1 MCRPNFRNSNVLI
14 LAIFALVASLS
25 AMADS
30 HVRIVRLSYIE
41 GGVQIS
47 HGSGGAYEKAIV
59 NLPITEGAKL
69 KTSDGRAEVE
79 FEDGSTLR
87 IVADSTVEFSQL
99 SLRDS
104 GAKVSDLK
112 VTNGTAYVNFTGT
125 KNDEFSVSFANQKIA
140 LTRAAH
146 LRILIGDEDSSVG
159 VFKGLIQVD
168 GPSGAIEV
176 KKNQTASF
184 DANSDQHQLAK
195 NIDET
200 PYDSWDDQ
208 QNEYHSRYAA
218 KSYNNYSPYAYGT
231 TDLSYY
237 GNFFNAPGYGRVW
250 QPYLAGMGWD
260 PFMDGAWA
268 FNPGFG
274 FGWVSAYPWGWTP
287 YHYGTWLFLPGYGWA
302 WQPGGAWNTFY
313 SQPMVRNAPKTFTPP
328 HAPAGGTSTV
338 VVNRGP
344 ASTFMGNKLVV
355 RNNSAGLGVPRGQFG
370 NMAKISQK
378 AQQQGVVSQRVRT
391 QPAAMPSAS
400 SAARMGG
407 GRAGAPAGRA
417 GTPSRASQST
427 SRSQQTMPRSQPS
440 PRMSAPSGSGSH
452 PSGGPPHR

>member
-1 MCRPNFRNSNVLI
+1 L
-14 LAIFALVASLS
+14 
-25 AMADS
+25 
-30 HVRIVRLSYIE
+30 
-41 GGVQIS
+41 
-47 HGSGGAYEKAIV
+47 
-59 NLPITEGAKL
+59 
-69 KTSDGRAEVE
+69 
-79 FEDGSTLR
+79 
-87 IVADSTVEFSQL
+87 
-99 SLRDS
+99 
-104 GAKVSDLK
+104 
-112 VTNGTAYVNFTGT
+112 
-125 KNDEFSVSFANQKIA
+125 
-140 LTRAAH
+140 
-146 LRILIGDEDSSVG
+146 
-159 VFKGLIQVD
+159 
-168 GPSGAIEV
+168 GAIEV

-184 DANSDQHQLAK
+184 DANSDQHKLAK
-195 NIDET
+195 NIEET

-218 KSYNNYSPYAYGT
+218 KSYNSYSPYAYGT

-237 GNFFNAPGYGRVW
+237 GNFFNAPGYGMMW
-250 QPYLAGMGWD
+250 QPYLAGAGWD

-313 SQPMVRNAPKTFTPP
+313 SQPIVRNAPKSFTPP
-328 HAPAGGTSTV
+328 RAPAGGTSTV

-370 NMAKISQK
+370 NMAKLSQK
-378 AQQQGVVSQRVRT
+378 AQQHGVVSQRVAV
-391 QPAAMPSAS
+391 QPATMPSS
-400 SAARMGG
+400 SAG

-417 GTPSRASQST
+417 GMPSRTSQPTHT
-427 SRSQQTMPRSQPS
+427 SQPMPRSQPT
-440 PRMSAPSGSGSH
+440 PRMSAPSGSSSH